1 MSADTETTTDTTAET
16 GAEAS
21 IEGAEALGE
30 DEEEADA
37 DVVGLDVLGLALVWP
52 VALLPHAERERA
64 LTSSAE
70 ARTAGRRRR
79 VTVPRF
85 TPVTPAS
92 SSDSF
97 CHKNVRNRPPIG
109 GPACYRRGCATST
122 MRPSGPRM

>member
-1 MSADTETTTDTTAET
+1 VETHRAGSPPAFALDV
-16 GAEAS
+16 GAAVPL
-21 IEGAEALGE
+21 EGADALGE
-30 DEEEADA
+30 DEAEAEV

-64 LTSSAE
+64 LASSAE

-85 TPVTPAS
+85 TSVTPAS

-97 CHKNVRNRPPIG
+97 CHKNVRKGEGRSALGRKARWPPI
-109 GPACYRRGCATST
+109 
-122 MRPSGPRM
+122 